1 MEITKEQM
9 QQRRALA
16 ETERQSHLANAN
28 AAAGVVADCD
38 YWLGVL
44 TQNSPLVEKEASD
57 GPSSSEL

>member
-16 ETERQSHLANAN
+16 ESERQSHLANAN

-38 YWLGVL
+38 YWLGIL
-44 TQNSPLVEKEASD
+44 DAVEPDIPEAQ
-57 GPSSSEL
+57 E